1 MKQSE
6 TIQEQNYRL
15 KQLAKQSKD
24 NSREFRYIANG
35 VNRIILNNKTPCK

>member
-15 KQLAKQSKD
+15 RELAKKSKD

-35 VNRIILNNKTPCK
+35 VNRIVKNGINN

>member
-1 MKQSE
+1 MKKTE
-6 TIQEQNYRL
+6 TIQEMEYRL

-35 VNRIILNNKTPCK
+35 VNRIILNNKNLCK

>member
-15 KQLAKQSKD
+15 MELAKQSKD
-24 NSREFRYIANG
+24 NSREFRYIG
-35 VNRIILNNKTPCK
+35 RGINKIVTIKN

>member
-15 KQLAKQSKD
+15 RELAKQSKD
-24 NSREFRYIANG
+24 NSREFRYIG
-35 VNRIILNNKTPCK
+35 RGINKIVTIKN

>member
-15 KQLAKQSKD
+15 RELAKKSKD
-24 NSREFRYIANG
+24 NSREFRYIG
-35 VNRIILNNKTPCK
+35 RGINRIVTIKN

>member
-6 TIQEQNYRL
+6 TIQEMEYRL
-15 KQLAKQSKD
+15 KQLAKKSKD

>member
-15 KQLAKQSKD
+15 KQLTKQSKD
-24 NSREFRYIANG
+24 NSREFRYIGNG
-35 VNRIILNNKTPCK
+35 VNRIVTIKN

>member
-6 TIQEQNYRL
+6 TIQEQLYRL
-15 KQLAKQSKD
+15 RELAKKSKD

-35 VNRIILNNKTPCK
+35 VNRIVTIKN

>member
-24 NSREFRYIANG
+24 NSREFRYIG
-35 VNRIILNNKTPCK
+35 RGINRIVTIKD